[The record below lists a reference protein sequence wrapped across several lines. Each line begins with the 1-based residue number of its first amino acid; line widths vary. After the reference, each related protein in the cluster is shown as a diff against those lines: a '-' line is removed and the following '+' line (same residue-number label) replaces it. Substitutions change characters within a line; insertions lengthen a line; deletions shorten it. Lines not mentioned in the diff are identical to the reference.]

1 LECIEALEEEPSG
14 AAFAPSNPEGTMTDP
29 KKPGAGH
36 ESRGRRDGDRA
47 DERPQKSQQR
57 SDYTAGANGDQD
69 VDASAAER
77 AENLTPHKDGTG
89 W

>member
-1 LECIEALEEEPSG
+1 
-14 AAFAPSNPEGTMTDP
+14 MRDP
-29 KKPGAGH
+29 KKPGAGNG
-36 ESRGRRDGDRA
+36 SRGRRDRDSA
-47 DERPQKSQQR
+47 DERPQKPQQR

-77 AENLTPHKDGTG
+77 AENLTPDKDGTG